1 MKNRWSMTC
10 TPLKR
15 FLLPV
20 LLLGGI
26 TLLSA
31 CTHSGYQRAHRPV
44 IYHKSPAQAAQRALC
59 VINPQECMYD
69 GPYEADEHIYAEEE
83 ARRLNRASLERLR
96 RSRY

>member
-1 MKNRWSMTC
+1 MTFI
-10 TPLKR
+10 PLRR
-15 FLLPV
+15 FLILALV
-20 LLLGGI
+20 LGGI

-31 CTHSGYQRAHRPV
+31 CAHFGYRSAQRPA
-44 IYHKSPAQAAQRALC
+44 IYHKSPTQTAQRALC

>member
-1 MKNRWSMTC
+1 MTFI
-10 TPLKR
+10 PLKR
-15 FLLPV
+15 FLTLALV
-20 LLLGGI
+20 LGSI

-31 CTHSGYQRAHRPV
+31 CAHSGYQRAQRPV
-44 IYHKSPAQAAQRALC
+44 IYHKSPAQTAQRALC
-59 VINPQECMYD
+59 IINPQECMYD